1 MARAESGGDGE
12 EEVVSRTNLS
22 IPRGGP
28 IYTSNLM
35 SPLTRVP
42 IFESDI
48 LREIQSLEAELA
60 ADCSPSSTTDD
71 DVSVDDIKI
80 FTDEELVEMAIK
92 EAFRDEQNNGGCSNP
107 CGENLNAGTEYDV
120 SEREGSQR
128 TNHKGTPI
136 KRTSRKGKKR
146 KMDKHADDSYLVKVN
161 ELLKVKQ
168 KQDQDRAA
176 AGLHSLSCKINE
188 GVSSSSEKAEM
199 LKSLRSTNSRTQ
211 LVKPSEIQDFVA
223 VQLPE
228 VVLCVEVYHN
238 IRKYIK
244 SQEFLVLGRQL
255 LTEMRD
261 KIYCVTDQV
270 MQRAGQHDPSGYFLL
285 EDVFY
290 NDLRDPS
297 AIDYSEPIFDWLRN
311 SKDDALKKWETCIRG
326 KLRKNQREV
335 LGDIKI
341 SELPQFRCAD
351 MHKTRFC
358 DLRFRLGAGYLY
370 CHQVYLGQYMLL
382 CLEYFDVVFI
392 WSDRGRDIKEDCE
405 RRKKA
410 LILSLK
416 IFFSLP

>member
-211 LVKPSEIQDFVA
+211 VLSGTILFVA
-223 VQLPE
+223 LLSFIHLIFMVFTLADSLDSERFILMLQL
-228 VVLCVEVYHN
+228 CFF
-238 IRKYIK
+238 K
-244 SQEFLVLGRQL
+244 SP
-255 LTEMRD
+255 
-261 KIYCVTDQV
+261 
-270 MQRAGQHDPSGYFLL
+270 A
-285 EDVFY
+285 
-290 NDLRDPS
+290 
-297 AIDYSEPIFDWLRN
+297 SETLRN
-311 SKDDALKKWETCIRG
+311 
-326 KLRKNQREV
+326 
-335 LGDIKI
+335 
-341 SELPQFRCAD
+341 P
-351 MHKTRFC
+351 RFC
-358 DLRFRLGAGYLY
+358 GCTASRG
-370 CHQVYLGQYMLL
+370 CSL
-382 CLEYFDVVFI
+382 C
-392 WSDRGRDIKEDCE
+392 
-405 RRKKA
+405 
-410 LILSLK
+410 
-416 IFFSLP
+416 